1 MTRISEKIKRDR
13 LNVIRHILS
22 RIWNFLLKKR
32 LRIPPKF
39 FLGWKMDT
47 IEFIQ
52 DVILHEI
59 NKNDVELKS
68 SENGVKY
75 CKIETVKYENDN
87 LVEKPGID
95 IKEMINEDNIEKISE
110 ERGISTG
117 IIYQKGKDLII
128 EYNNIISKEVGLFLY
143 LTELKRKA
151 PLCRHIKIDGT
162 RCQNKV
168 RHHSKYCYQH
178 R

>member
-13 LNVIRHILS
+13 LNFIRHILS

-47 IEFIQ
+47 S
-52 DVILHEI
+52 
-59 NKNDVELKS
+59 ELKS

-95 IKEMINEDNIEKISE
+95 IKAMINEDNI
-110 ERGISTG
+110 
-117 IIYQKGKDLII
+117 
-128 EYNNIISKEVGLFLY
+128 
-143 LTELKRKA
+143 
-151 PLCRHIKIDGT
+151 
-162 RCQNKV
+162 
-168 RHHSKYCYQH
+168 
-178 R
+178 

>member
-13 LNVIRHILS
+13 LNFIRHILS

-47 IEFIQ
+47 IEFVQ
-52 DVILHEI
+52 DVI
-59 NKNDVELKS
+59 
-68 SENGVKY
+68 
-75 CKIETVKYENDN
+75 
-87 LVEKPGID
+87 VEKPGID
-95 IKEMINEDNIEKISE
+95 IKAMINEDNIEKISE

-117 IIYQKGKDLII
+117 IIYQKGEDLII

-168 RHHSKYCYQH
+168 RHHSKYCYLH

>member
-13 LNVIRHILS
+13 LNFIRHILS

-47 IEFIQ
+47 IEFVQ
-52 DVILHEI
+52 DVI
-59 NKNDVELKS
+59 
-68 SENGVKY
+68 
-75 CKIETVKYENDN
+75 
-87 LVEKPGID
+87 VEKPGID
-95 IKEMINEDNIEKISE
+95 IKAMINEDNIEKISE

-143 LTELKRKA
+143 LTKLKRKA

-168 RHHSKYCYQH
+168 RHHSKYCYLH

>member
-1 MTRISEKIKRDR
+1 MTRISEKVKRDR
-13 LNVIRHILS
+13 LNFIRHILS

-47 IEFIQ
+47 IEFVQ
-52 DVILHEI
+52 DVI
-59 NKNDVELKS
+59 
-68 SENGVKY
+68 
-75 CKIETVKYENDN
+75 
-87 LVEKPGID
+87 VEKPGID
-95 IKEMINEDNIEKISE
+95 IKAMINEDNIEKISE

-168 RHHSKYCYQH
+168 RHHSKYCYLH

>member
-13 LNVIRHILS
+13 LNFIRHILS

-47 IEFIQ
+47 IEFVQ
-52 DVILHEI
+52 DVI
-59 NKNDVELKS
+59 
-68 SENGVKY
+68 
-75 CKIETVKYENDN
+75 
-87 LVEKPGID
+87 VEKPRID
-95 IKEMINEDNIEKISE
+95 IKAMINEDNIEKISE

-143 LTELKRKA
+143 LTKLKRKA

-162 RCQNKV
+162 ICQNKV
-168 RHHSKYCYQH
+168 RHHSKYCYLH

>member
-13 LNVIRHILS
+13 LNFIRHILS

-47 IEFIQ
+47 IEFVQ
-52 DVILHEI
+52 DVI
-59 NKNDVELKS
+59 
-68 SENGVKY
+68 
-75 CKIETVKYENDN
+75 
-87 LVEKPGID
+87 VEKPGID
-95 IKEMINEDNIEKISE
+95 IKAMINEDNIEKISE

-168 RHHSKYCYQH
+168 RHHCKYSYLH

>member
-1 MTRISEKIKRDR
+1 MTRISEKIKRDI
-13 LNVIRHILS
+13 LNFIRHIPS
-22 RIWNFLLKKR
+22 RVWNFLPKKR

-47 IEFIQ
+47 IELVQ

-68 SENGVKY
+68 SENGAKY
-75 CKIETVKYENDN
+75 CKIENDN

-95 IKEMINEDNIEKISE
+95 IKAMINEDNIEKIAE
-110 ERGISTG
+110 ERGISTD
-117 IIYQKGKDLII
+117 IIYQKGRDLII
-128 EYNNIISKEVGLFLY
+128 EYDNIITKEVGLFLY

-151 PLCRHIKIDGT
+151 PLCRYIKIDGT

-168 RHHSKYCYQH
+168 RRRSKYCYLH